1 MKLKPLAEILA
12 MTKEKLDESLA
23 PMRARQVRAKAE
35 LEVAKLEEKAVTLER
50 EVAEL
55 CSKKDIDFTSVT
67 DKLDEH
73 DLNARRMTQ
82 LKGIVADLFP
92 AA

>member
-23 PMRARQVRAKAE
+23 PMRARQVRAKAD
-35 LEVAKLEEKAVTLER
+35 LEIAKLEERAVTLER

-55 CSKKDIDFTSVT
+55 CSKKDIDFDAVVT
-67 DKLDEH
+67 KLDDH
-73 DLNARRMTQ
+73 DLNSRRMTQ

-92 AA
+92 NA

>member
-23 PMRARQVRAKAE
+23 PMRARQVRAKAD
-35 LEVAKLEEKAVTLER
+35 LEIAKLEERAVTLER

-55 CSKKDIDFTSVT
+55 CAKKDIDFEAVIT
-67 DKLDEH
+67 KLDDH
-73 DLNARRMTQ
+73 DLNARRMAQ
-82 LKGIVADLFP
+82 LKGIVGDLFP
-92 AA
+92 ST